1 MIGKEKNEEKHLELL
16 PVKENT
22 TGCKLGS
29 MKILKYVNDA
39 WKIQMDVYQIRKK
52 SGNSIGCLI
61 SG

>member
-16 PVKENT
+16 SVKENT

-52 SGNSIGCLI
+52 KIR
-61 SG
+61 